1 MNSPSFMK
9 PQSPHTRSG
18 CLRGE
23 VCCSCDSICRP
34 GGPNVYHSG
43 PCDGMVKITEY
54 NVFPG
59 IWLAYKEVDSFRFD
73 YPASYPEDILE
84 VNYCL
89 EGRLE
94 YEDHVHFFFLGP
106 GDLSIHRSTPDGAV
120 LRCPTKHYR
129 GLSVMVDPCQAPQC
143 TACLLSDVNVQLP
156 ELYHKFC
163 GGKRHFIMRSTPQLE
178 SIFSQLWHVPEHIR
192 TGYYK
197 VKLLELLLFL
207 SCLEPEMSQW
217 EEHGCTAAQRML
229 AREVIA
235 YVDVH
240 RGEHLTAAKLAAAL
254 HASPEQLR
262 RSVKQV
268 YGKSLYQ
275 CVRAYKMRLAAKLL
289 RETERTVSDIAGEF
303 GYDNSSKFA
312 CAFQSIL
319 GIPPGEYRV
328 SGPPSGTP
336 LLILE

>member
-89 EGRLE
+89 EGHLE
-94 YEDHVHFFFLGP
+94 YEDHAHFFFLGP

-163 GGKRHFIMRSTPQLE
+163 GGKRHFIMRSTP
-178 SIFSQLWHVPEHIR
+178 P
-192 TGYYK
+192 
-197 VKLLELLLFL
+197 
-207 SCLEPEMSQW
+207 
-217 EEHGCTAAQRML
+217 
-229 AREVIA
+229 
-235 YVDVH
+235 
-240 RGEHLTAAKLAAAL
+240 
-254 HASPEQLR
+254 
-262 RSVKQV
+262 
-268 YGKSLYQ
+268 
-275 CVRAYKMRLAAKLL
+275 
-289 RETERTVSDIAGEF
+289 
-303 GYDNSSKFA
+303 
-312 CAFQSIL
+312 
-319 GIPPGEYRV
+319 
-328 SGPPSGTP
+328 
-336 LLILE
+336 